1 MDIKAVINNYLEV
14 IKTKYFCFEGRTG
27 RKAFWSFVLVNFVI
41 NFVLTLIPGVG
52 KIIAAIFTLAI
63 LCPALGINARRLHDV
78 GKSGWLQLIT
88 IIPVIGIIVL
98 LIQFAQPGEA
108 AANKYGE
115 AVGE

>member
-1 MDIKAVINNYLEV
+1 MDIKSVINNYLEV

-41 NFVLTLIPGVG
+41 NFVLNLIPGVG
-52 KIIAAIFTLAI
+52 KIIAAIFTLAV
-63 LCPALGINARRLHDV
+63 LCPSLGINARRLHDV

-98 LIQFAQPGEA
+98 LVLCAKPGDA

>member
-41 NFVLTLIPGVG
+41 NFVLNLIPGVG
-52 KIIAAIFTLAI
+52 KIIAGIFTLAV
-63 LCPALGINARRLHDV
+63 LCPSLGITARRLHDN
-78 GKSGWLQLIT
+78 GKTGWLQLIT

-98 LIQFAQPGEA
+98 LVLCAKPGDA
-108 AANKYGE
+108 AANQYGE